1 MIREIEL
8 IGTMPMNNKSKIW
21 MDGKFVDW
29 NNAKIHILTHGLHYA
44 TAVFEGIRC
53 YNTKNGPEIFRLEE
67 HIKRLI
73 NSCKM
78 YHMTLEYS
86 DKELKEAII
95 ETIKINKIK
104 DCYIR
109 PICYYGYGK
118 MGVNPLPNKVSTS
131 IALWNWDDHIHTLGN
146 KGMRVIVSSWTRID
160 SRSLPIHAKATANY
174 ANSALARIEAIKRGV
189 DEAIMLNMNGMVV
202 EGTAENIF
210 IVKNE
215 MLVTPPLTSGA
226 LDGITRSSILS
237 IAEDLGINFQICDIS
252 RDELYHADE
261 VFLTGTAAEIKSIGE
276 IDKIIISDGN
286 TGKIASKLQN
296 IYYQIVHGNNEKFEK
311 WLTYIN

>member
-1 MIREIEL
+1 
-8 IGTMPMNNKSKIW
+8 MNDKSKIW
-21 MDGKFVDW
+21 MDGKFVEW

-53 YNTKNGPEIFRLEE
+53 YSTKKGSAIFRLEE
-67 HIKRLI
+67 HIKRLV

-86 DKELKEAII
+86 EKELRESII
-95 ETIKINKIK
+95 ETIKINNVQ

-131 IALWNWDDHIHTLGN
+131 IALWDWEDHIKTQGD
-146 KGMRVIVSSWTRID
+146 KGMRVIVSSWVRID
-160 SRSLPIHAKATANY
+160 SRSLPIHAKASANY
-174 ANSALARIEAIKRGV
+174 ANSALARIEALKSGV
-189 DEAIMLNMNGMVV
+189 DEAIMLNMSGMVV

-210 IVKNE
+210 IVKDE

-226 LDGITRSSILS
+226 LDGITRSSILT
-237 IAEDLGINFQICDIS
+237 IAQHLGINFQICDIS
-252 RDELYHADE
+252 RDELYYADE

-276 IDKIIISDGN
+276 IDNITIANGR
-286 TGKIASKLQN
+286 TGKIATKLQN
-296 IYYQIVHGNNEKFEK
+296 LYNQIVHGNNEKFEK
-311 WLTYIN
+311 WLTYIH

>member
-1 MIREIEL
+1 
-8 IGTMPMNNKSKIW
+8 MNNKSKIW

-29 NNAKIHILTHGLHYA
+29 DNAKIHILTHGLHYA

-53 YNTKNGPEIFRLEE
+53 YNTKNGPAIFRLEE

-104 DCYIR
+104 DCYLR

-226 LDGITRSSILS
+226 LDGITRSSVLS

-296 IYYQIVHGNNEKFEK
+296 IYYRIVHGDNEKFKK
-311 WLTYIN
+311 WLTYLN

>member
-1 MIREIEL
+1 
-8 IGTMPMNNKSKIW
+8 MNNKSKIW

-29 NNAKIHILTHGLHYA
+29 SNAKIHILTHGLHYA

-53 YNTKNGPEIFRLEE
+53 YNTRNGPAIFRLEE

-86 DKELKEAII
+86 DKELREAII
-95 ETIKINKIK
+95 EIVKINKIK

-131 IALWNWDDHIHTLGN
+131 IALWNWEDHIKTVGDN
-146 KGMRVIVSSWTRID
+146 GMRVIISSWARID
-160 SRSLPIHAKATANY
+160 SRSLPIHAKAAANY
-174 ANSALARIEAIKRGV
+174 ANSALARIEAIKSGV
-189 DEAIMLNMNGMVV
+189 DEAVMLNMNGMVV

-215 MLVTPPLTSGA
+215 MLITPPITSGA
-226 LDGITRSSILS
+226 LDGITRSSILA
-237 IAEDLGINFQICDIS
+237 IAENLGINFRISDIS
-252 RDELYHADE
+252 RDELYNAEE
-261 VFLTGTAAEIKSIGE
+261 VFLAGTAAEIKSIGE
-276 IDKIIISDGN
+276 IDKIIISDGK

-296 IYYQIVHGNNEKFEK
+296 HYNEIVHGNNKKFED

>member
-1 MIREIEL
+1 
-8 IGTMPMNNKSKIW
+8 MNNKSKIW

-44 TAVFEGIRC
+44 TAVFEGIRS
-53 YNTKNGPEIFRLEE
+53 YNTRNGPAIFRLEE

-86 DKELKEAII
+86 DKELREAII
-95 ETIKINKIK
+95 ETVKINKIK

-118 MGVNPLPNKVSTS
+118 MGVNPLPNKVATS
-131 IALWNWDDHIHTLGN
+131 IALWNWEDHIKTVGDN
-146 KGMRVIVSSWTRID
+146 GMRVIISSWARID
-160 SRSLPIHAKATANY
+160 SRSLPIHAKAAANY
-174 ANSALARIEAIKRGV
+174 ANSALARIEAIKSGV

-215 MLVTPPLTSGA
+215 MLITPPITSGA

-237 IAEDLGINFQICDIS
+237 IAENLGINFRISDIS
-252 RDELYHADE
+252 RDELYNADE

-276 IDKIIISDGN
+276 IDKIIISDGK

-296 IYYQIVHGNNEKFEK
+296 YYSEMVHGNNKKYEN

>member
-1 MIREIEL
+1 MKDK
-8 IGTMPMNNKSKIW
+8 GKIW

-53 YNTKNGPEIFRLEE
+53 YSTKKGPAIFQLEE

-86 DKELKEAII
+86 EKELKESII
-95 ETIKINKIK
+95 ETIKINNVQ

-131 IALWNWDDHIHTLGN
+131 IALWDWEDHIKTQGD
-146 KGMRVIVSSWTRID
+146 KGMRVIVSSWVRID
-160 SRSLPIHAKATANY
+160 SRSLPIHAKASANY
-174 ANSALARIEAIKRGV
+174 ANSALARIEALKSGV
-189 DEAIMLNMNGMVV
+189 DEAIMLNMSGMVV

-210 IVKNE
+210 IVKDE

-226 LDGITRSSILS
+226 LDGITRSSILT
-237 IAEDLGINFQICDIS
+237 IAQHLGINFQICDIS
-252 RDELYHADE
+252 RDELYYADE
-261 VFLTGTAAEIKSIGE
+261 AFLTGTAAEIKSIGE
-276 IDKIIISDGN
+276 IDKITIANGR
-286 TGKIASKLQN
+286 TGKIAKKLQN
-296 IYYQIVHGNNEKFEK
+296 LYNQIVHGNNEKFEK
-311 WLTYIN
+311 WLTYIH

>member
-1 MIREIEL
+1 MKDK
-8 IGTMPMNNKSKIW
+8 TKIW
-21 MDGKFVDW
+21 MDGKLVDW

-53 YNTKNGPEIFRLEE
+53 YSTKKGPAIFRLEE
-67 HIKRLI
+67 HIKRLV

-86 DKELKEAII
+86 EKELKESII
-95 ETIKINKIK
+95 EIIKINNVQ

-131 IALWNWDDHIHTLGN
+131 IALWDWEDHIKTQGD
-146 KGMRVIVSSWTRID
+146 KGMRVIVSSWIRID
-160 SRSLPIHAKATANY
+160 SRSLPVHAKASANY
-174 ANSALARIEAIKRGV
+174 ANSALARIEALESGV
-189 DEAIMLNMNGMVV
+189 DEAIMLNMSGMVV

-210 IVKNE
+210 IVKDE

-226 LDGITRSSILS
+226 LDGITRSSILT
-237 IAEDLGINFQICDIS
+237 IAQHLGINFQICDIS
-252 RDELYHADE
+252 RDELYYADE

-276 IDKIIISDGN
+276 IDKITIANGR
-286 TGKIASKLQN
+286 TGKITTKLQN
-296 IYYQIVHGNNEKFEK
+296 LYNQIVHGNNEKFEK
-311 WLTYIN
+311 WLTYIH

>member
-1 MIREIEL
+1 
-8 IGTMPMNNKSKIW
+8 MNRKSKIW
-21 MDGKFVDW
+21 MDGKLVEWD
-29 NNAKIHILTHGLHYA
+29 NAKIHILTHGLHYG

-53 YNTKNGPEIFRLEE
+53 YNTKNGPAIFRLED
-67 HIKRLI
+67 HIKRLF

-86 DKELKEAII
+86 DKELREAII

-131 IALWNWDDHIHTLGN
+131 IALWNWEDHIKTEGD
-146 KGMRVIVSSWTRID
+146 KGMRVIISSWARID

-174 ANSALARIEAIKRGV
+174 ANSALARIEAIKSGV

-215 MLVTPPLTSGA
+215 MLVTPPITSGA
-226 LDGITRSSILS
+226 LDGITRSSVLS
-237 IAEDLGINFQICDIS
+237 IAENLRINCQISDIS
-252 RDELYHADE
+252 RDELYYADE

-276 IDKIIISDGN
+276 IDKIIIANGK
-286 TGKIASKLQN
+286 TGKIANKLQN
-296 IYYQIVHGNNEKFEK
+296 YYYQIVHGDNKKFEK

>member
-1 MIREIEL
+1 
-8 IGTMPMNNKSKIW
+8 MNNKSKIW
-21 MDGKFVDW
+21 MDGRFVDW

-53 YNTKNGPEIFRLEE
+53 YNTRNGPAIFRLEE

-86 DKELKEAII
+86 DKELREAII
-95 ETIKINKIK
+95 ETVKINKIK
-104 DCYIR
+104 DSYIR

-131 IALWNWDDHIHTLGN
+131 IALWNWEDHIKTVGDN
-146 KGMRVIVSSWTRID
+146 GMRVIISSWTRID
-160 SRSLPIHAKATANY
+160 SRSLPIHAKAAANY
-174 ANSALARIEAIKRGV
+174 ANSALARIEAIKSGV

-215 MLVTPPLTSGA
+215 MLITPPITSGA

-237 IAEDLGINFQICDIS
+237 VAENLGINFRISDIS
-252 RDELYHADE
+252 RDELYNADE

-276 IDKIIISDGN
+276 IDKIIISDGK

-296 IYYQIVHGNNEKFEK
+296 YYSEIVHGNNKKYEN

>member
-1 MIREIEL
+1 MKD
-8 IGTMPMNNKSKIW
+8 KSKIW
-21 MDGKFVDW
+21 MDGKLVDW

-53 YNTKNGPEIFRLEE
+53 YSTKKGPAIFRLEE
-67 HIKRLI
+67 HINRLV

-86 DKELKEAII
+86 EKELKESII
-95 ETIKINKIK
+95 ETIKINNVQ

-131 IALWNWDDHIHTLGN
+131 IALWDWEDHIKTQGD
-146 KGMRVIVSSWTRID
+146 KGMRVIVSSWVRID
-160 SRSLPIHAKATANY
+160 SRSLPIHAKASANY
-174 ANSALARIEAIKRGV
+174 ANSALARIEALKSGV
-189 DEAIMLNMNGMVV
+189 DEAIMLNMSGMVV

-210 IVKNE
+210 IVKDE
-215 MLVTPPLTSGA
+215 MLVSPPLTSGA
-226 LDGITRSSILS
+226 LDGITRSSILT
-237 IAEDLGINFQICDIS
+237 IAQHLGINFQICDIS
-252 RDELYHADE
+252 RDELYYADE

-276 IDKIIISDGN
+276 IDKITIANGR
-286 TGKIASKLQN
+286 TGKITTKLLDLYN
-296 IYYQIVHGNNEKFEK
+296 QIVHGNNEKFEK
-311 WLTYIN
+311 WLTYIH

>member
-1 MIREIEL
+1 
-8 IGTMPMNNKSKIW
+8 MNNKTKIW

-53 YNTKNGPEIFRLEE
+53 YNTRNGPAIFRLEE

-86 DKELKEAII
+86 DKELREAII
-95 ETIKINKIK
+95 ETVKINRIK

-118 MGVNPLPNKVSTS
+118 MGVNPLPNKVATS
-131 IALWNWDDHIHTLGN
+131 IALWNWEDHMKTVGDN
-146 KGMRVIVSSWTRID
+146 GMRVIISSWARID
-160 SRSLPIHAKATANY
+160 SRSLPIHAKAAANY
-174 ANSALARIEAIKRGV
+174 ANSAIARIEAIKSGV
-189 DEAIMLNMNGMVV
+189 DEAVMLNMNGLVV

-215 MLVTPPLTSGA
+215 MLITPPITSGA

-237 IAEDLGINFQICDIS
+237 IAENLGINFRISDIL
-252 RDELYHADE
+252 RDELYNADE

-276 IDKIIISDGN
+276 IDKIIISDGK

-296 IYYQIVHGNNEKFEK
+296 YYSEIVHGNNKKYEN

>member
-1 MIREIEL
+1 MKD
-8 IGTMPMNNKSKIW
+8 KSKIW
-21 MDGKFVDW
+21 MDGKLVDW

-53 YNTKNGPEIFRLEE
+53 YSTKKGPAIFRLEE
-67 HIKRLI
+67 HINRLV

-86 DKELKEAII
+86 EKELKESII
-95 ETIKINKIK
+95 ETIKINNVQ

-131 IALWNWDDHIHTLGN
+131 IALWDWEDHIKTQGD
-146 KGMRVIVSSWTRID
+146 KGMRVIVSSWVRID
-160 SRSLPIHAKATANY
+160 SRSLPIHAKASANY
-174 ANSALARIEAIKRGV
+174 ANSALARIEALKSGV
-189 DEAIMLNMNGMVV
+189 DEAIMLNMSGMVV

-210 IVKNE
+210 MVKDE
-215 MLVTPPLTSGA
+215 MLVSPPLTSGA
-226 LDGITRSSILS
+226 LDGITRSSILT
-237 IAEDLGINFQICDIS
+237 IAQHLGINFQICDIS
-252 RDELYHADE
+252 RDELYYADE

-276 IDKIIISDGN
+276 IDKITIANGR
-286 TGKIASKLQN
+286 TGKITTKLLN
-296 IYYQIVHGNNEKFEK
+296 FYNQIVHGNNEKFEK
-311 WLTYIN
+311 WLTYIH